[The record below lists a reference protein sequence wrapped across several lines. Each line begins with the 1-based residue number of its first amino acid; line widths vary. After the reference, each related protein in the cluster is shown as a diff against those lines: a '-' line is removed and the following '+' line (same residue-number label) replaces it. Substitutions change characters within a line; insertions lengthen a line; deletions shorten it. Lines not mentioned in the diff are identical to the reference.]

1 MRVSFTDDAG
11 NEESLT
17 SASTSAVTQVAA
29 LSTDATLRALTLSGI
44 DFGTFESATTSYTA
58 RVNNTVTETTVAPTL
73 NHSGASYVIKPG
85 GVTDADGVISLS
97 EGSNV
102 ITVDVT
108 AEDGQTTSTYTVTV
122 TRLDSQSSPI
132 SSDATLSGLTLSGI
146 NFGTFASGTTSYSI
160 TVANSVSQTAVTPTV
175 NHSEASHVIKLGGVT
190 DADGTVS
197 LAVGNNVITV
207 EVTAED
213 GSTTQTYTVTVTR
226 ADPPSTDATLRA
238 LTVDGRNIGRGSMGP
253 LYWVAYHLID
263 VDYSVTEATVTP
275 TVNHSGASYVIKL
288 NGVEDADGTV
298 SLAVGDNRIT
308 VEVTAEDGETTL
320 TYRVSFKRRALTV
333 SGITS
338 SDYAENGTESV
349 ATYAVAGAGTSTI
362 TWSLSGDD
370 SGDFS
375 ISSAGVLSFSTSPD
389 YESPVDADTDNV
401 YQVTIQASDGT
412 NTATLDVTVTVTR
425 LVSLQQNSTDA
436 TLSGLSLSG
445 VNFGTFASGTN
456 SYSAQ
461 VANSVQQ
468 TTVTSTVNHSGA
480 SYVIKLGGVEDA
492 DGTVSLTVGSNT
504 ITIEVTAEDDSTT
517 KSYTVTVTRV
527 PNTPATGAPTISS
540 TAEVGQTLTAR
551 TSGISDDDGLD
562 NATYAYQ
569 WIRTEGT
576 TDTDIAGATETTY
589 LVTTDDVDRA
599 LGVRISFTDDAGNQ
613 ESLTSAATAE
623 VETPLTAELQ
633 NVPEIHNG
641 EDAFTF
647 RVLFSEPVTADHQ
660 ALKEDSFDISNGT
673 IKRARQVNGR
683 NDLRQFTVQ
692 PSSNNDVVMVLPAD
706 RSCDAEG
713 AICTSDGKR
722 LSNRLELTVPGLVPA
737 NSPAVGL
744 PTISGMAQVGD
755 ALMADTSR
763 IADADGLINVTYSY
777 QWVANDGTTDTDIQD
792 ATGFTFTPVD
802 AYEGKT
808 IKVRVSFTDDA
819 GNGESLTSAATVSV
833 AARPNTPTPD
843 APDQPIATAV
853 FVAGVDLEWND
864 VPGADSYDVQLYR
877 NGQWIDLP
885 GEGVEIAFY
894 GAGAIISGLDPDS
907 TLWFQVR
914 AKNAH
919 GSSDWSNFSS
929 VASTNQFK
937 LGRRARPDNVPASGA
952 PVINGTAQVG
962 ESLTADTTG
971 IADGNGLDRVQF
983 RFQWVSSDG
992 TTDTD
997 IQSAT
1002 ESTYTLKTADT
1013 DRTVSARV
1021 AFTDRGGYAESLT
1034 GTATEQVAPS
1044 AHANPAP
1051 TPEPAQNSPAT
1062 GSPAVTGT
1070 AQVGET
1076 LSADISRIG
1085 DADGLANVSYS
1096 YQWVR
1101 NDGTSDTDITD
1112 AAESSYTLVAAD
1124 DGKTIKVRVSFTD
1137 DEANEE
1143 TLISTA
1149 TEAVSFAVQQ
1159 QIVNSSATGAP
1170 TIGGT
1175 AQVGE
1180 TLTVDTS
1187 DIADDD
1193 GLNNVTYGHQWI
1205 ANDGS
1210 SYTDI
1215 ADATESTYTLLAA
1228 DEGKTIKVRVSFTDD
1243 AGDGESLT
1251 STATATVTARPNTP
1265 AAGALIISGTAE
1277 VGETLSADTSGIVDT
1292 DGLNNVSFSYQWIRN
1307 DGNSDTDITSETEST
1322 YILVADDEGK
1332 TIKVRVSFTDDEG
1345 NDESLTS
1352 TATAAVVAE
1361 DPQPQEPPAKPTGL
1375 TGTVSHDAVSLSWDN
1390 PGDESVTGYQILR
1403 LDKALHAV
1411 GVFLVHVHDTGSA
1424 SPSYFDEDVAPGARY
1439 EYRIRAR
1446 NAAGLSEQSEPVDA
1460 DTPAEQADTTAPTI
1474 SSIAITSDPDAGDA
1488 REEDDGVYGI
1498 GDAIEVTVTF
1508 SENVTVTGT
1517 PRLELYIGGPGK
1529 TAAYESVVGS
1539 TVVFS
1544 YTVAERDW
1552 DNDGIAIS
1560 SNRLTLNGGSIK
1572 DAADN
1577 DADLSHV
1584 ALSAQED
1591 HKVDGIPPRVSGFYT
1606 LTTNRYTFDG
1616 AYTIGDI
1623 IYVGVSWSG
1632 NGVSVTGNPQLTLD
1646 FNGTSKTSNY
1656 VDGWL
1661 GSFSEYTVEEGDSAP
1676 DDGVAIP
1683 ANAISL
1689 NGGAIKDRAGN
1700 DAVLT
1705 HPAFAADTLYS
1716 TQYSLRIPVDGI
1728 RPTVTSVE
1736 IVSDPGDADTY
1747 GAGDVIKVLVTF
1759 SENIVTFVTWPED
1772 VDGEVRP
1779 TIELNIGGEA
1789 RIADYYSRSGTT
1801 VTFAYT
1807 VQSGDTDDDGISIEA
1822 NKVWAGPVTPGLDLY
1837 LIRDLPSPGDW
1848 FAGNYAHDVSH
1859 DAIADDSGHKVDGP
1873 SSTLIISGESL
1884 VYHTENEEKRMGYYR
1899 VSGADGDI
1907 TWSLSGDDS
1916 DDFSFTKTGTGTQGV
1931 FYFQSPPNYED
1942 PTDSD
1947 ADNEYRVTLNVSDGT
1962 NTKTWPVVVL
1972 VVNALFDADEVPV
1985 IVGEARVGET
1995 LTVDL
2000 SNITY
2005 DSTTMKMYYL
2015 WARIDGDTATRV
2027 GESTDSSYTLTADDV
2042 GKTVGLT
2049 LSVLARDFHLLVSEP
2064 TAVVSGSGSLNNPA
2078 TGQPT
2083 ISGTAQVGETLSAGT
2098 SGIVD
2103 TDGLNNVSFSYQW
2116 IRNDGNSDTDIT
2128 SETEST
2134 YILVADDEGKTIK
2147 VRVTFTDD
2155 AGDGESLTSTAT
2167 ATVTARPNTPA
2178 TGAPIISGTAQV
2190 GETLTADTS
2199 GIVDTDGL
2207 DSVSF
2212 SYQWLSSSDT
2222 DIAGATDATH
2232 ILAASDEGKT
2242 IKVRVSFTDDAA
2254 NEETLTSAATAEV
2267 VAAAPTE
2274 PAGRPRNLT
2283 GTANADGTVTLSW
2296 DAPNDDSVTGY
2307 QILRRRPREGEST
2320 LLVHVNDTGST
2331 ATEYTDNDV
2340 THDVLHTYRVKAINA
2355 VGLSRQSNFVGVTPT
2370 LPAEPAQNSPATGA
2384 PTINGTAQVG
2394 QTLTVYTSGIAD
2406 ADGLS
2411 GATFSYQWIANDGTS
2426 DTDIT
2431 GETDFTYILVA
2442 ADEGKTIKVRVSFT
2456 DDAGNEETLTSAAT
2470 VSVAARPNSPATG
2483 APIIG
2488 GTVQVGET
2496 LTADTSGIADA
2507 DGLSGATFSY
2517 QWVAN
2522 DGGTD
2527 ADISSETD
2535 ATYTLVAADV
2545 GDTIKVKVTFT
2556 DDAGNEE
2563 ALTSGATDAVAAAD
2577 PPAEPTGLSATVVSH
2592 DTVTLTWDDPQDDS
2606 ITGYVILR
2614 RDRAIHPTGTFVTI
2628 TGDTGSTDTTYTDET
2643 VEPDKEYVYRIKA
2656 INDRGQVSEMSH
2668 WRRTD
2673 TPSIPV
2679 PDKPTG
2685 LSAAVSHDT
2694 VTLTWDD
2701 PQDDSITG
2709 YVILRRDRADPP
2721 GGDLR
2726 HHHRRHRLG
2735 GHHLHRRYGRA
2746 G

>member
-1 MRVSFTDDAG
+1 MLNFRPAAAAVNQVGTAGRVKTGAPLIGEPENNENLPLTD
-11 NEESLT
+11 
-17 SASTSAVTQVAA
+17 
-29 LSTDATLRALTLSGI
+29 R
-44 DFGTFESATTSYTA
+44 
-58 RVNNTVTETTVAPTL
+58 
-73 NHSGASYVIKPG
+73 
-85 GVTDADGVISLS
+85 
-97 EGSNV
+97 
-102 ITVDVT
+102 
-108 AEDGQTTSTYTVTV
+108 
-122 TRLDSQSSPI
+122 
-132 SSDATLSGLTLSGI
+132 GLTLPAI
-146 NFGTFASGTTSYSI
+146 VTLVLLTLFA
-160 TVANSVSQTAVTPTV
+160 
-175 NHSEASHVIKLGGVT
+175 
-190 DADGTVS
+190 
-197 LAVGNNVITV
+197 
-207 EVTAED
+207 
-213 GSTTQTYTVTVTR
+213 
-226 ADPPSTDATLRA
+226 A
-238 LTVDGRNIGRGSMGP
+238 L
-253 LYWVAYHLID
+253 
-263 VDYSVTEATVTP
+263 
-275 TVNHSGASYVIKL
+275 
-288 NGVEDADGTV
+288 
-298 SLAVGDNRIT
+298 
-308 VEVTAEDGETTL
+308 
-320 TYRVSFKRRALTV
+320 
-333 SGITS
+333 
-338 SDYAENGTESV
+338 
-349 ATYAVAGAGTSTI
+349 VAGAS
-362 TWSLSGDD
+362 
-370 SGDFS
+370 
-375 ISSAGVLSFSTSPD
+375 V
-389 YESPVDADTDNV
+389 V
-401 YQVTIQASDGT
+401 
-412 NTATLDVTVTVTR
+412 
-425 LVSLQQNSTDA
+425 
-436 TLSGLSLSG
+436 
-445 VNFGTFASGTN
+445 
-456 SYSAQ
+456 SAQ
-461 VANSVQQ
+461 
-468 TTVTSTVNHSGA
+468 
-480 SYVIKLGGVEDA
+480 
-492 DGTVSLTVGSNT
+492 GTVP
-504 ITIEVTAEDDSTT
+504 D
-517 KSYTVTVTRV
+517 
-527 PNTPATGAPTISS
+527 
-540 TAEVGQTLTAR
+540 
-551 TSGISDDDGLD
+551 
-562 NATYAYQ
+562 
-569 WIRTEGT
+569 
-576 TDTDIAGATETTY
+576 
-589 LVTTDDVDRA
+589 
-599 LGVRISFTDDAGNQ
+599 
-613 ESLTSAATAE
+613 
-623 VETPLTAELQ
+623 
-633 NVPEIHNG
+633 
-641 EDAFTF
+641 
-647 RVLFSEPVTADHQ
+647 
-660 ALKEDSFDISNGT
+660 
-673 IKRARQVNGR
+673 
-683 NDLRQFTVQ
+683 
-692 PSSNNDVVMVLPAD
+692 
-706 RSCDAEG
+706 
-713 AICTSDGKR
+713 
-722 LSNRLELTVPGLVPA
+722 
-737 NSPAVGL
+737 
-744 PTISGMAQVGD
+744 
-755 ALMADTSR
+755 
-763 IADADGLINVTYSY
+763 
-777 QWVANDGTTDTDIQD
+777 
-792 ATGFTFTPVD
+792 
-802 AYEGKT
+802 
-808 IKVRVSFTDDA
+808 
-819 GNGESLTSAATVSV
+819 
-833 AARPNTPTPD
+833 TPD
-843 APDQPIATAV
+843 QAIATAV
-853 FVAGVDLEWND
+853 FVGGVDLEWND

-914 AKNAH
+914 AENVH
-919 GSSDWSNFSS
+919 GSSDWSNFNSLSS
-929 VASTNQFK
+929 TSQFR

-971 IADGNGLDRVQF
+971 IEDGNGLDRVQF
-983 RFQWVSSDG
+983 RFQWVFHDG
-992 TTDTD
+992 SADTD
-997 IQSAT
+997 IASAT
-1002 ESTYTLKTADT
+1002 DSTYTLAASDEGKTI
-1013 DRTVSARV
+1013 RVRV

-1034 GTATEQVAPS
+1034 SSATATVA
-1044 AHANPAP
+1044 AAP
-1051 TPEPAQNSPAT
+1051 NSPAT
-1062 GSPAVTGT
+1062 GAPVISGT
-1070 AQVGET
+1070 AEGGKTLTADTSDIADADGLSGATFTYQWIANDGSADTDIQDATDSTYTLVADDEGKTVKVRVSFTDDAENVETLTSTATNPVAARPNSAATGAPTINGTVQVGET
-1076 LSADISRIG
+1076 LTADTAGIADTDGLTNVTFSYQWISIGGTVETDIPNATDSTYILVAADGGKTVKVRVSFTDDVAHEETLTSAATATVGAAPNNPATGTLSISGTAEVGETLAADTTDIA
-1085 DADGLANVSYS
+1085 DADGLNGVTFS
-1096 YQWVR
+1096 YQWVA
-1101 NDGTSDTDITD
+1101 NDGTADTDIAD
-1112 AAESSYTLVAAD
+1112 ATASTYTLVSAD
-1124 DGKTIKVRVSFTD
+1124 EGRTIKVRVSFTD
-1137 DEANEE
+1137 DDGYEE
-1143 TLISTA
+1143 TLTSTA
-1149 TEAVSFAVQQ
+1149 TEAVSYATQQ
-1159 QIVNSSATGAP
+1159 QTSNSPATGAA
-1170 TIGGT
+1170 TISGT
-1175 AQVGE
+1175 AQVGS
-1180 TLTVDTS
+1180 TLTADTS
-1187 DIADDD
+1187 DIADAD
-1193 GLNNVTYGHQWI
+1193 GLNGVTFGYQWV
-1205 ANDGS
+1205 ANDGTAD
-1210 SYTDI
+1210 TDI
-1215 ADATESTYTLLAA
+1215 TDATASTYTLVSA

-1243 AGDGESLT
+1243 AANEESLTSAATGAVAGAVAAAPSSYITVAVTEDSSDPDNIVTNFTVTWSDSDDCSTNYNIYLAVWTGPGVGQTTRTLLGSAASGSTQATLPIPHSGGRIVKVELYCGEYAEDSSQNVLVDSTYLASNLRSGTFSSAPLTALSVGSRTLSPSFNRGKNSYRVDVPSDERRVTLSPTALTGYEFVYVRNPIWGVVMGCDVRGCHYSYGDGTTTGIVLADVDPNTSGFQVDLNGGENRLGIGLHKGNEGAGPGSLYYLTITVHSIPASGRPTISGTAQVGQTLTANTSGISDEDGLDDANFSYQWIRVNSDSTEIDIAGATSSTYAVASADADKTIKVRVTFTDDAENVETLT
-1251 STATATVTARPNTP
+1251 STATNPVAARPNS
-1265 AAGALIISGTAE
+1265 AATGAPTINGTVQ
-1277 VGETLSADTSGIVDT
+1277 VGETLTADTAGIADT

-1332 TIKVRVSFTDDEG
+1332 TIKVRVTFTDDAGDGESLTSTATATVTARPNTPATGAPIISGTAQVGETLTADTSGISDVDGLDSVSFSYQWLSSRDTEISGATDATHILAASDEGKTIKVRVSFTDDEG

-1352 TATAAVVAE
+1352 AATAAVVAE

-1375 TGTVSHDAVSLSWDN
+1375 TGTVSHDAVSLSWDDS
-1390 PGDESVTGYQILR
+1390 GDESITGYQILR

-1411 GVFLVHVHDTGSA
+1411 DEFLVHLDDTGSA
-1424 SPSYFDEDVAPGARY
+1424 SPEYVDEDVTLGVRY
-1439 EYRIRAR
+1439 VYRIKAR
-1446 NAAGLSEQSEPVDA
+1446 NAAGLSERSEWFNANMPPQ
-1460 DTPAEQADTTAPTI
+1460 TDTTAPTI
-1474 SSIAITSDPDAGDA
+1474 SSVAITSDPDAGDA
-1488 REEDDGVYGI
+1488 REEGDGVYGI
-1498 GDAIEVTVTF
+1498 GDAIEVTLTF
-1508 SENVTVTGT
+1508 NENVTVTGT
-1517 PRLELYIGGPGK
+1517 PRLELYIGGTRK
-1529 TAAYESVVGS
+1529 TAAYESVVGNV
-1539 TVVFS
+1539 VVFS
-1544 YTVAERDW
+1544 YTVAERD
-1552 DNDGIAIS
+1552 NDTNGIAIGA
-1560 SNRLTLNGGSIK
+1560 NRLTLNGGSIK

-1577 DADLSHV
+1577 DADLSHD

-1591 HKVDGIPPRVSGFYT
+1591 HEVDGIRPRVRDFHMSSNTY
-1606 LTTNRYTFDG
+1606 NSDR
-1616 AYTIGDI
+1616 AYTIGEI
-1623 IYVGVSWSG
+1623 ISVGVTWSG

-1661 GSFSEYTVEEGDSAP
+1661 GRFSEYTVEEGDSAP
-1676 DDGVAIP
+1676 DGVAIP

-1689 NGGAIKDRAGN
+1689 NGGSINDRAGN

-1705 HPAFAADTLYS
+1705 HSAAAADTLS
-1716 TQYSLRIPVDGI
+1716 SQITPVDGI

-1759 SENIVTFVTWPED
+1759 SENIVTFVTWLED

-1837 LIRDLPSPGDW
+1837 LIRDLPSPKNSL
-1848 FAGNYAHDVSH
+1848 AGNWAHDVSH

-2098 SGIVD
+2098 SGIAD

-2331 ATEYTDNDV
+2331 ATEYTDTDV

-2456 DDAGNEETLTSAAT
+2456 DDAGNEE
-2470 VSVAARPNSPATG
+2470 
-2483 APIIG
+2483 
-2488 GTVQVGET
+2488 
-2496 LTADTSGIADA
+2496 
-2507 DGLSGATFSY
+2507 
-2517 QWVAN
+2517 
-2522 DGGTD
+2522 
-2527 ADISSETD
+2527 
-2535 ATYTLVAADV
+2535 
-2545 GDTIKVKVTFT
+2545 
-2556 DDAGNEE
+2556 

-2577 PPAEPTGLSATVVSH
+2577 PPAMPTGLSATVVSH
-2592 DTVTLTWDDPQDDS
+2592 DAVTLAWDDPQDDS

-2614 RDRAIHPTGTFVTI
+2614 RDREIHPVGTFVTI
-2628 TGDTGSTDTTYTDET
+2628 TGDTGSADTTYTDDT
-2643 VEPDKEYVYRIKA
+2643 VEPDKQYVYRIKA
-2656 INDRGQVSEMSH
+2656 INEHGKVSEISD
-2668 WRRTD
+2668 WVRGF
-2673 TPSIPV
+2673 TP
-2679 PDKPTG
+2679 
-2685 LSAAVSHDT
+2685 AA
-2694 VTLTWDD
+2694 
-2701 PQDDSITG
+2701 P
-2709 YVILRRDRADPP
+2709 AP
-2721 GGDLR
+2721 
-2726 HHHRRHRLG
+2726 
-2735 GHHLHRRYGRA
+2735 A

>member
-1 MRVSFTDDAG
+1 MSAGSDGRYEETFDDDLGGLNLSWTYTEPEPDTLYKWVAKML
-11 NEESLT
+11 NSQSATVIEASLT
-17 SASTSAVTQVAA
+17 VRTPP
-29 LSTDATLRALTLSGI
+29 DPN
-44 DFGTFESATTSYTA
+44 TTI
-58 RVNNTVTETTVAPTL
+58 L
-73 NHSGASYVIKPG
+73 
-85 GVTDADGVISLS
+85 
-97 EGSNV
+97 
-102 ITVDVT
+102 
-108 AEDGQTTSTYTVTV
+108 
-122 TRLDSQSSPI
+122 
-132 SSDATLSGLTLSGI
+132 SSDATLSDLTLSDVD
-146 NFGTFASGTTSYSI
+146 FEAADRTFVSEGFHSTVTSYVG
-160 TVANSVSQTAVTPTV
+160 TVANSVTETTVTPTV
-175 NHSEASHVIKLGGVT
+175 NYSDASYVIKLGGVT
-190 DADGTVS
+190 DSDGTVS
-197 LAVGNNVITV
+197 LAVGSNVITV

-213 GSTTQTYTVTVTR
+213 GETSRTYTVTVTR
-226 ADPPSTDATLRA
+226 EQAP
-238 LTVDGRNIGRGSMGP
+238 
-253 LYWVAYHLID
+253 
-263 VDYSVTEATVTP
+263 TP
-275 TVNHSGASYVIKL
+275 EK
-288 NGVEDADGTV
+288 
-298 SLAVGDNRIT
+298 
-308 VEVTAEDGETTL
+308 
-320 TYRVSFKRRALTV
+320 
-333 SGITS
+333 S
-338 SDYAENGTESV
+338 S
-349 ATYAVAGAGTSTI
+349 
-362 TWSLSGDD
+362 
-370 SGDFS
+370 
-375 ISSAGVLSFSTSPD
+375 
-389 YESPVDADTDNV
+389 
-401 YQVTIQASDGT
+401 
-412 NTATLDVTVTVTR
+412 
-425 LVSLQQNSTDA
+425 DA
-436 TLSGLSLSG
+436 TLSALALSG
-445 VNFGTFASGTN
+445 VNFGTFDSTTI
-456 SYSAQ
+456 SYSAR
-461 VANSVQQ
+461 VANSVTQM
-468 TTVTSTVNHSGA
+468 TVTPTVNDSNA

-613 ESLTSAATAE
+613 ESLTSAAT
-623 VETPLTAELQ
+623 
-633 NVPEIHNG
+633 
-641 EDAFTF
+641 
-647 RVLFSEPVTADHQ
+647 
-660 ALKEDSFDISNGT
+660 
-673 IKRARQVNGR
+673 
-683 NDLRQFTVQ
+683 
-692 PSSNNDVVMVLPAD
+692 
-706 RSCDAEG
+706 
-713 AICTSDGKR
+713 
-722 LSNRLELTVPGLVPA
+722 
-737 NSPAVGL
+737 
-744 PTISGMAQVGD
+744 
-755 ALMADTSR
+755 
-763 IADADGLINVTYSY
+763 
-777 QWVANDGTTDTDIQD
+777 
-792 ATGFTFTPVD
+792 
-802 AYEGKT
+802 
-808 IKVRVSFTDDA
+808 
-819 GNGESLTSAATVSV
+819 VSV

-853 FVAGVDLEWND
+853 FVGGVDLEWND

-919 GSSDWSNFSS
+919 SSSDWSNFSS
-929 VASTNQFK
+929 VASTSQFK

-971 IADGNGLDRVQF
+971 IEDGNGLDRVQF
-983 RFQWVSSDG
+983 RFQWVSYDG
-992 TTDTD
+992 SADTD
-997 IQSAT
+997 IASAT
-1002 ESTYTLKTADT
+1002 DSTYTLAASDEGKTI
-1013 DRTVSARV
+1013 RVRV
-1021 AFTDRGGYAESLT
+1021 AFTDRGGYAESMT
-1034 GTATEQVAPS
+1034 SSATATVA
-1044 AHANPAP
+1044 AAP
-1051 TPEPAQNSPAT
+1051 NSPAT
-1062 GSPAVTGT
+1062 GAPVISGT
-1070 AQVGET
+1070 AEV
-1076 LSADISRIG
+1076 
-1085 DADGLANVSYS
+1085 
-1096 YQWVR
+1096 
-1101 NDGTSDTDITD
+1101 
-1112 AAESSYTLVAAD
+1112 
-1124 DGKTIKVRVSFTD
+1124 GKT
-1137 DEANEE
+1137 
-1143 TLISTA
+1143 LTA
-1149 TEAVSFAVQQ
+1149 
-1159 QIVNSSATGAP
+1159 
-1170 TIGGT
+1170 
-1175 AQVGE
+1175 
-1180 TLTVDTS
+1180 DTS
-1187 DIADDD
+1187 DIADAD
-1193 GLNNVTYGHQWI
+1193 GLSGATFTYQWI

-1210 SYTDI
+1210 ADTDI
-1215 ADATESTYTLLAA
+1215 QDATDSTYTLVAD
-1228 DEGKTIKVRVSFTDD
+1228 DEGKTVKVRVSFTDD
-1243 AGDGESLT
+1243 AENVETLT
-1251 STATATVTARPNTP
+1251 STATNPVAARPNS
-1265 AAGALIISGTAE
+1265 AATGAPTINGTVQ
-1277 VGETLSADTSGIVDT
+1277 VGETLTADTAGIADT
-1292 DGLNNVSFSYQWIRN
+1292 DGLTNVTFSYQWIRN

-1322 YILVADDEGK
+1322 YILVAADEGKTIKVRVTFTDDAGDGESLTSTATATVTARPNTPATGAPIISGTAQVGETLTADTSGISDVDGLDSVSFSYQWLSSRDTEISGATDATHILAASDEGK

-1352 TATAAVVAE
+1352 AATAAVVAE

-1375 TGTVSHDAVSLSWDN
+1375 TGTVSHDAVSLSWDDS
-1390 PGDESVTGYQILR
+1390 GDESITGYQILR

-1411 GVFLVHVHDTGSA
+1411 DEFLVHLDDTGSA

-1577 DADLSHV
+1577 DADLSHD

-1972 VVNALFDADEVPV
+1972 VVNVLFDADEVPV

-2027 GESTDSSYTLTADDV
+2027 GENTDSSYTLTADDV

-2049 LSVLARDFHLLVSEP
+2049 LSVLAGGFHLLVSEP

-2098 SGIVD
+2098 SGIAD

-2212 SYQWLSSSDT
+2212 SYQWLSSRDT

-2232 ILAASDEGKT
+2232 ILAASDEGKN

-2592 DTVTLTWDDPQDDS
+2592 DTVTITWDDPQDDS

-2614 RDRAIHPTGTFVTI
+2614 RDRAIHPTGTFVTLA
-2628 TGDTGSTDTTYTDET
+2628 GDTGSTDTTYTDET

-2694 VTLTWDD
+2694 VTLAWDD

-2709 YVILRRDRADPP
+2709 YVILRRDREIHPVGTFVTITGDTGSADTTYTDDTVEPDKQYVYRIKAINEHGKVSEISDWVRGFTP
-2721 GGDLR
+2721 AAPAP
-2726 HHHRRHRLG
+2726 
-2735 GHHLHRRYGRA
+2735 A

>member
-1 MRVSFTDDAG
+1 M
-11 NEESLT
+11 
-17 SASTSAVTQVAA
+17 
-29 LSTDATLRALTLSGI
+29 
-44 DFGTFESATTSYTA
+44 
-58 RVNNTVTETTVAPTL
+58 
-73 NHSGASYVIKPG
+73 
-85 GVTDADGVISLS
+85 
-97 EGSNV
+97 
-102 ITVDVT
+102 
-108 AEDGQTTSTYTVTV
+108 
-122 TRLDSQSSPI
+122 
-132 SSDATLSGLTLSGI
+132 
-146 NFGTFASGTTSYSI
+146 
-160 TVANSVSQTAVTPTV
+160 
-175 NHSEASHVIKLGGVT
+175 
-190 DADGTVS
+190 
-197 LAVGNNVITV
+197 
-207 EVTAED
+207 
-213 GSTTQTYTVTVTR
+213 
-226 ADPPSTDATLRA
+226 
-238 LTVDGRNIGRGSMGP
+238 
-253 LYWVAYHLID
+253 
-263 VDYSVTEATVTP
+263 
-275 TVNHSGASYVIKL
+275 
-288 NGVEDADGTV
+288 
-298 SLAVGDNRIT
+298 
-308 VEVTAEDGETTL
+308 
-320 TYRVSFKRRALTV
+320 
-333 SGITS
+333 
-338 SDYAENGTESV
+338 
-349 ATYAVAGAGTSTI
+349 
-362 TWSLSGDD
+362 
-370 SGDFS
+370 
-375 ISSAGVLSFSTSPD
+375 
-389 YESPVDADTDNV
+389 
-401 YQVTIQASDGT
+401 
-412 NTATLDVTVTVTR
+412 
-425 LVSLQQNSTDA
+425 
-436 TLSGLSLSG
+436 
-445 VNFGTFASGTN
+445 
-456 SYSAQ
+456 
-461 VANSVQQ
+461 
-468 TTVTSTVNHSGA
+468 
-480 SYVIKLGGVEDA
+480 
-492 DGTVSLTVGSNT
+492 
-504 ITIEVTAEDDSTT
+504 
-517 KSYTVTVTRV
+517 
-527 PNTPATGAPTISS
+527 
-540 TAEVGQTLTAR
+540 
-551 TSGISDDDGLD
+551 
-562 NATYAYQ
+562 
-569 WIRTEGT
+569 
-576 TDTDIAGATETTY
+576 
-589 LVTTDDVDRA
+589 
-599 LGVRISFTDDAGNQ
+599 
-613 ESLTSAATAE
+613 
-623 VETPLTAELQ
+623 
-633 NVPEIHNG
+633 
-641 EDAFTF
+641 
-647 RVLFSEPVTADHQ
+647 
-660 ALKEDSFDISNGT
+660 
-673 IKRARQVNGR
+673 
-683 NDLRQFTVQ
+683 
-692 PSSNNDVVMVLPAD
+692 
-706 RSCDAEG
+706 
-713 AICTSDGKR
+713 
-722 LSNRLELTVPGLVPA
+722 
-737 NSPAVGL
+737 
-744 PTISGMAQVGD
+744 
-755 ALMADTSR
+755 
-763 IADADGLINVTYSY
+763 
-777 QWVANDGTTDTDIQD
+777 
-792 ATGFTFTPVD
+792 
-802 AYEGKT
+802 
-808 IKVRVSFTDDA
+808 
-819 GNGESLTSAATVSV
+819 
-833 AARPNTPTPD
+833 
-843 APDQPIATAV
+843 
-853 FVAGVDLEWND
+853 
-864 VPGADSYDVQLYR
+864 
-877 NGQWIDLP
+877 
-885 GEGVEIAFY
+885 
-894 GAGAIISGLDPDS
+894 
-907 TLWFQVR
+907 
-914 AKNAH
+914 
-919 GSSDWSNFSS
+919 
-929 VASTNQFK
+929 
-937 LGRRARPDNVPASGA
+937 
-952 PVINGTAQVG
+952 
-962 ESLTADTTG
+962 
-971 IADGNGLDRVQF
+971 
-983 RFQWVSSDG
+983 
-992 TTDTD
+992 
-997 IQSAT
+997 
-1002 ESTYTLKTADT
+1002 
-1013 DRTVSARV
+1013 
-1021 AFTDRGGYAESLT
+1021 
-1034 GTATEQVAPS
+1034 
-1044 AHANPAP
+1044 
-1051 TPEPAQNSPAT
+1051 
-1062 GSPAVTGT
+1062 
-1070 AQVGET
+1070 
-1076 LSADISRIG
+1076 
-1085 DADGLANVSYS
+1085 
-1096 YQWVR
+1096 
-1101 NDGTSDTDITD
+1101 
-1112 AAESSYTLVAAD
+1112 
-1124 DGKTIKVRVSFTD
+1124 
-1137 DEANEE
+1137 
-1143 TLISTA
+1143 
-1149 TEAVSFAVQQ
+1149 
-1159 QIVNSSATGAP
+1159 
-1170 TIGGT
+1170 
-1175 AQVGE
+1175 
-1180 TLTVDTS
+1180 
-1187 DIADDD
+1187 
-1193 GLNNVTYGHQWI
+1193 
-1205 ANDGS
+1205 
-1210 SYTDI
+1210 
-1215 ADATESTYTLLAA
+1215 
-1228 DEGKTIKVRVSFTDD
+1228 
-1243 AGDGESLT
+1243 
-1251 STATATVTARPNTP
+1251 
-1265 AAGALIISGTAE
+1265 
-1277 VGETLSADTSGIVDT
+1277 
-1292 DGLNNVSFSYQWIRN
+1292 
-1307 DGNSDTDITSETEST
+1307 
-1322 YILVADDEGK
+1322 
-1332 TIKVRVSFTDDEG
+1332 
-1345 NDESLTS
+1345 
-1352 TATAAVVAE
+1352 
-1361 DPQPQEPPAKPTGL
+1361 
-1375 TGTVSHDAVSLSWDN
+1375 
-1390 PGDESVTGYQILR
+1390 
-1403 LDKALHAV
+1403 
-1411 GVFLVHVHDTGSA
+1411 
-1424 SPSYFDEDVAPGARY
+1424 
-1439 EYRIRAR
+1439 
-1446 NAAGLSEQSEPVDA
+1446 
-1460 DTPAEQADTTAPTI
+1460 
-1474 SSIAITSDPDAGDA
+1474 
-1488 REEDDGVYGI
+1488 
-1498 GDAIEVTVTF
+1498 TVTF

-2098 SGIVD
+2098 SGIAD

-2212 SYQWLSSSDT
+2212 SYQWLSSRDT

-2283 GTANADGTVTLSW
+2283 GTANADGTVTLRW

-2384 PTINGTAQVG
+2384 PTISGTAQVAE
-2394 QTLTVYTSGIAD
+2394 TLTADTTGIGD
-2406 ADGLS
+2406 ADGL
-2411 GATFSYQWIANDGTS
+2411 GNVTFSYQWLADDVAIQ
-2426 DTDIT
+2426 
-2431 GETDFTYILVA
+2431 GETGSGYTLASSDA
-2442 ADEGKTIKVRVSFT
+2442 GKTIKVTVSFT
-2456 DDAGNEETLTSAAT
+2456 DDAGNPESLTSVAT
-2470 VSVAARPNSPATG
+2470 PAVTDTAPTERPPA
-2483 APIIG
+2483 P
-2488 GTVQVGET
+2488 EN
-2496 LTADTSGIADA
+2496 LTAVENA
-2507 DGLSGATFSY
+2507 
-2517 QWVAN
+2517 
-2522 DGGTD
+2522 GG
-2527 ADISSETD
+2527 S
-2535 ATYTLVAADV
+2535 
-2545 GDTIKVKVTFT
+2545 
-2556 DDAGNEE
+2556 
-2563 ALTSGATDAVAAAD
+2563 
-2577 PPAEPTGLSATVVSH
+2577 
-2592 DTVTLTWDDPQDDS
+2592 VTLTWDAPGDDS
-2606 ITGYVILR
+2606 VTGYQILR
-2614 RDRAIHPTGTFVTI
+2614 REPAAGENSVSVYVA
-2628 TGDTGSTDTTYTDET
+2628 DTGSAATSFTDTDVAAGT
-2643 VEPDKEYVYRIKA
+2643 KYVYRVKA
-2656 INDRGQVSEMSH
+2656 INDAGV
-2668 WRRTD
+2668 
-2673 TPSIPV
+2673 
-2679 PDKPTG
+2679 G
-2685 LSAAVSHDT
+2685 
-2694 VTLTWDD
+2694 
-2701 PQDDSITG
+2701 PQSGRVMITTN
-2709 YVILRRDRADPP
+2709 D
-2721 GGDLR
+2721 
-2726 HHHRRHRLG
+2726 
-2735 GHHLHRRYGRA
+2735 
-2746 G
+2746 

>member
-1 MRVSFTDDAG
+1 MTKQVGIPIAIASIAAIVALAWTMILSPAYAAAQSAQEARAYITVEISTGDDSVSWSDPDGCSSGYNIYLAVWTGPGVGQTTRTHIGSAASGSTQATLPIPHSRGNSFIPPHVKVELYCGTYSSDSSQNDLVASTGLSHQSGTFSSAPLTALSVGSRTLSPSFNRGKNRYGVDVPSDERRVTLSPTGLTGYEFIYAKNPGWGIVMGCDRFGCHYYYGGPALVDADPNTSGFQVDLDGGENQLAIGVNKGDENAGTGSLYYLTVTVQSVPATGKPTISGTAQVGQTLTSSTSGISDEDGLDDVNFSHQWIRVNSDSTETDIAGATRSTYTLASADADKTIKVRVTFTDDVG
-11 NEESLT
+11 NQESLT
-17 SASTSAVTQVAA
+17 SAATATVTQAAA
-29 LSTDATLRALTLSGI
+29 LSTDATLSTLMVSGVN
-44 DFGTFESATTSYTA
+44 FGTFDSATISYTA
-58 RVNNTVTETTVAPTL
+58 RGNNTVTEATVTPTA
-73 NHSGASYVIKPG
+73 NHSGASYVIKLD

-102 ITVDVT
+102 ITVEVT
-108 AEDGQTTSTYTVTV
+108 AEDGQTTKTYTVTV
-122 TRLDSQSSPI
+122 TRLDSQSDPI
-132 SSDATLSGLTLSGI
+132 SSDASLSELTLSGI
-146 NFGTFASGTTSYSI
+146 DFGTFASGTASYSA
-160 TVANSVSQTAVTPTV
+160 TVANSVSQTTVTPTV
-175 NHSEASHVIKLGGVT
+175 NHSEASYVIKLGGVT

-197 LAVGNNVITV
+197 LAVGSNVITV

-253 LYWVAYHLID
+253 LYWAAYHLID

-275 TVNHSGASYVIKL
+275 TVNHSGASYIIKL

-298 SLAVGDNRIT
+298 SLAVGNNVIT

-370 SGDFS
+370 SEDFS

-445 VNFGTFASGTN
+445 VNFGTFTAGTT

-461 VANSVQQ
+461 VANSVTQ
-468 TTVTSTVNHSGA
+468 TTVAPTVNHSGA
-480 SYVIKLGGVEDA
+480 SYVIKLGGVENA

-527 PNTPATGAPTISS
+527 PNTPATGAPTISG

-647 RVLFSEPVTADHQ
+647 RVLFSEPVTADYQ
-660 ALKEDSFDISNGT
+660 ALREDSFDISNGT

-755 ALMADTSR
+755 TLMADTSG

-792 ATGFTFTPVD
+792 ATGFTYTPVD

-833 AARPNTPTPD
+833 AARPNTPATGAPTPD

-914 AKNAH
+914 AENAH
-919 GSSDWSNFSS
+919 GFSDWSNFSS

-971 IADGNGLDRVQF
+971 IEDGNGLDRVQF

-1013 DRTVSARV
+1013 DRTVSVRV

-1034 GTATEQVAPS
+1034 GAATEQVAPS

-1112 AAESSYTLVAAD
+1112 AADSSYTLVAAD

-1193 GLNNVTYGHQWI
+1193 GLNNVT
-1205 ANDGS
+1205 
-1210 SYTDI
+1210 
-1215 ADATESTYTLLAA
+1215 
-1228 DEGKTIKVRVSFTDD
+1228 
-1243 AGDGESLT
+1243 
-1251 STATATVTARPNTP
+1251 
-1265 AAGALIISGTAE
+1265 
-1277 VGETLSADTSGIVDT
+1277 
-1292 DGLNNVSFSYQWIRN
+1292 FSYQWIRN
-1307 DGNSDTDITSETEST
+1307 DGNSDTDITDETEST
-1322 YILVADDEGK
+1322 YTLVADDEGK
-1332 TIKVRVSFTDDEG
+1332 TIKVRVSFTDD
-1345 NDESLTS
+1345 
-1352 TATAAVVAE
+1352 
-1361 DPQPQEPPAKPTGL
+1361 
-1375 TGTVSHDAVSLSWDN
+1375 
-1390 PGDESVTGYQILR
+1390 
-1403 LDKALHAV
+1403 
-1411 GVFLVHVHDTGSA
+1411 
-1424 SPSYFDEDVAPGARY
+1424 
-1439 EYRIRAR
+1439 
-1446 NAAGLSEQSEPVDA
+1446 VDH
-1460 DTPAEQADTTAPTI
+1460 E
-1474 SSIAITSDPDAGDA
+1474 
-1488 REEDDGVYGI
+1488 
-1498 GDAIEVTVTF
+1498 
-1508 SENVTVTGT
+1508 
-1517 PRLELYIGGPGK
+1517 
-1529 TAAYESVVGS
+1529 
-1539 TVVFS
+1539 
-1544 YTVAERDW
+1544 
-1552 DNDGIAIS
+1552 
-1560 SNRLTLNGGSIK
+1560 
-1572 DAADN
+1572 
-1577 DADLSHV
+1577 
-1584 ALSAQED
+1584 
-1591 HKVDGIPPRVSGFYT
+1591 
-1606 LTTNRYTFDG
+1606 
-1616 AYTIGDI
+1616 
-1623 IYVGVSWSG
+1623 
-1632 NGVSVTGNPQLTLD
+1632 
-1646 FNGTSKTSNY
+1646 
-1656 VDGWL
+1656 
-1661 GSFSEYTVEEGDSAP
+1661 
-1676 DDGVAIP
+1676 
-1683 ANAISL
+1683 
-1689 NGGAIKDRAGN
+1689 
-1700 DAVLT
+1700 
-1705 HPAFAADTLYS
+1705 
-1716 TQYSLRIPVDGI
+1716 
-1728 RPTVTSVE
+1728 
-1736 IVSDPGDADTY
+1736 
-1747 GAGDVIKVLVTF
+1747 
-1759 SENIVTFVTWPED
+1759 
-1772 VDGEVRP
+1772 
-1779 TIELNIGGEA
+1779 
-1789 RIADYYSRSGTT
+1789 
-1801 VTFAYT
+1801 
-1807 VQSGDTDDDGISIEA
+1807 
-1822 NKVWAGPVTPGLDLY
+1822 
-1837 LIRDLPSPGDW
+1837 
-1848 FAGNYAHDVSH
+1848 
-1859 DAIADDSGHKVDGP
+1859 
-1873 SSTLIISGESL
+1873 
-1884 VYHTENEEKRMGYYR
+1884 
-1899 VSGADGDI
+1899 
-1907 TWSLSGDDS
+1907 
-1916 DDFSFTKTGTGTQGV
+1916 
-1931 FYFQSPPNYED
+1931 
-1942 PTDSD
+1942 
-1947 ADNEYRVTLNVSDGT
+1947 
-1962 NTKTWPVVVL
+1962 
-1972 VVNALFDADEVPV
+1972 
-1985 IVGEARVGET
+1985 ET
-1995 LTVDL
+1995 LT
-2000 SNITY
+2000 S
-2005 DSTTMKMYYL
+2005 K
-2015 WARIDGDTATRV
+2015 ATATV
-2027 GESTDSSYTLTADDV
+2027 GA
-2042 GKTVGLT
+2042 
-2049 LSVLARDFHLLVSEP
+2049 AP
-2064 TAVVSGSGSLNNPA
+2064 NNPA
-2078 TGQPT
+2078 TGALI
-2083 ISGTAQVGETLSAGT
+2083 ISGTAQVGETLTADT

-2103 TDGLNNVSFSYQW
+2103 TDGLDSVSFSYQW
-2116 IRNDGNSDTDIT
+2116 IANDATSDTDIQDAT
-2128 SETEST
+2128 GST
-2134 YILVADDEGKTIK
+2134 HTLVSDDEGKTIK

-2167 ATVTARPNTPA
+2167 AMVTARPNTPA
-2178 TGAPIISGTAQV
+2178 TGALIISGTAQV

-2212 SYQWLSSSDT
+2212 SYQWLSSRDT
-2222 DIAGATDATH
+2222 EISGATDATH
-2232 ILAASDEGKT
+2232 TLAASDEGKT

-2283 GTANADGTVTLSW
+2283 GTANADGTVTLRW

-2307 QILRRRPREGEST
+2307 QILRRRPREGENT

-2340 THDVLHTYRVKAINA
+2340 TPDVGHAYRVKAINA
-2355 VGLSRQSNFVGVTPT
+2355 VGLSRQSNFVNVTPT

-2384 PTINGTAQVG
+2384 PTINGTIRVG
-2394 QTLTVYTSGIAD
+2394 EELTVDTSGIAD
-2406 ADGLS
+2406 DDGLTNVS
-2411 GATFSYQWIANDGTS
+2411 HSYQWIRNDGNS

-2431 GETDFTYILVA
+2431 SETESTYTLVA
-2442 ADEGKTIKVRVSFT
+2442 DDEGKTIKVRVTFT
-2456 DDAGNEETLTSAAT
+2456 DDAGNGESLTSAAT
-2470 VSVAARPNSPATG
+2470 VSVAARLNSPATG
-2483 APIIG
+2483 RPAIS
-2488 GTVQVGET
+2488 GTAQVGET
-2496 LTADTSGIADA
+2496 LTADTSGIADD
-2507 DGLSGATFSY
+2507 DGLTNVSYSY

-2592 DTVTLTWDDPQDDS
+2592 DTVTITWDDPQDDS

-2628 TGDTGSTDTTYTDET
+2628 AGDTGSTDTTYTDET

-2694 VTLTWDD
+2694 VTLAWDD

-2709 YVILRRDRADPP
+2709 YVILRRDREIHPVGTFVTITGDTGSADTTYTDDTVEPDKQYVYRIKAINEHGKVSEISDWVRGFTP
-2721 GGDLR
+2721 AAPAP
-2726 HHHRRHRLG
+2726 
-2735 GHHLHRRYGRA
+2735 A